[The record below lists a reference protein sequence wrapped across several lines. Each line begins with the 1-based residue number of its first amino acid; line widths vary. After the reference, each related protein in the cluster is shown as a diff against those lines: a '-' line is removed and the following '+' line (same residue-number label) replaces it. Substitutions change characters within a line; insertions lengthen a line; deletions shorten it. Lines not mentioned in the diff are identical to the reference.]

1 MYESPVTAHVLV
13 LHFQHEDTFS
23 RSILPVQLYGSTY
36 STDVCILVQQN
47 ILRILTAE
55 IANLLRPAK
64 LQSGVLKK
72 FCKAIFGLW
81 RLMLH
86 ATKLRLPNF
95 YK

>member
-1 MYESPVTAHVLV
+1 MQPGGRRTQWGIAAYTGTGH
-13 LHFQHEDTFS
+13 
-23 RSILPVQLYGSTY
+23 
-36 STDVCILVQQN
+36 VQQN

-55 IANLLRPAK
+55 IANLLRPPK
-64 LQSGVLKK
+64 LQSGVLKNFWK
-72 FCKAIFGLW
+72 GIFGLL